1 LTTFSD
7 NYFQK
12 GLKAPLILSILM
24 TMAVDKR
31 SLKKMFPH
39 LYSELEDE
47 NSENQVSIDA
57 VRDNPEAAENAAKI
71 EDVTEEEFL
80 KPTKTTDKLRHF
92 NPSAIDFIRRCD
104 TDKQAQEI
112 ISYLQKRGELT
123 QEQAQEL
130 EHTLKQQGVRGF
142 GSKKEE
148 NYYFHEGGL

>member
-1 LTTFSD
+1 
-7 NYFQK
+7 
-12 GLKAPLILSILM
+12 
-24 TMAVDKR
+24 MAIDKH

-39 LYSELEDE
+39 LYNELADED
-47 NSENQVSIDA
+47 SENKVSIDA
-57 VRDNPEAAENAAKI
+57 VCDSPETAEKTVEI

-80 KPTKTTDKLRHF
+80 KPTKTVDKLRHF

-123 QEQAQEL
+123 QQQATEL
-130 EHTLKQQGVRGF
+130 EYTLKQKGVRGF